1 MGSDTLS
8 NEERENFKMK
18 CRAFLDE
25 HAIGIHL
32 NAPDP
37 RDKETIAQNKAFQ
50 GKLAEAGLAGL
61 TYPKEY
67 GGAGL
72 TKEHE
77 TIWREVYL
85 SLIHI

>member
-8 NEERENFKMK
+8 NEERENFKVK

-61 TYPKEY
+61 T
-67 GGAGL
+67 
-72 TKEHE
+72 
-77 TIWREVYL
+77 
-85 SLIHI
+85 